1 MYAVTIKYADGQII
15 RATVSR
21 ETLRG
26 FRLTACR
33 GAAITIVKVRA

>member
-1 MYAVTIKYADGQII
+1 MYAVTIKYADGQIL

-33 GAAITIVKVRA
+33 GAAVTIVKVRA